1 MSKHPDAYEIARF
14 LLYNISLILQQDNMK
29 LYRKLSGFREKYVDT
44 LAKLYEYSTTFYEN
58 RQMSELLGTDL
69 KYTYGSFKH
78 KCDELSRKLAQYGIG
93 AGDRVA
99 VLAQNTPNW
108 TVAFFSAVAF
118 GRVAVPILPDSS
130 ENEVTNIMEHSGCKA
145 IFVSKRHLSKLS
157 QEVLDRMILVID
169 IDDFSLIRRD
179 DEAFTCDGRTIAPQP
194 DDLATIIYTSGTT
207 GNAKGVMLSHRNL
220 CTNIVISYHAHKT
233 NERDVWLSILPM
245 AHTYE
250 MSIGMLYPMFVGAKV
265 YYLQKPPTASV
276 LLDAL
281 KKVRPTI
288 MLSVPLIIEKM
299 YKASILPTIQKSRIL
314 KWMHRK
320 MACVLYW
327 FVGLRLKRT
336 FGGRIRFFGIG
347 GAKLNP
353 AVEKFLKKARFKYA
367 IGYGMTE
374 CAPLICTAGVKQT
387 HIGTTGGAAYGID
400 VKLIDVNPET
410 GEGEIVV
417 KGDNVMLGY
426 YKDPDRT
433 KAAFTEDGWFRTN
446 DLASVDGKGRY
457 SIKGRLNNMILGPSG
472 ENIYPEEIEKVIND
486 IEGVDESLVVERDGR
501 LVALVQLNSNV
512 LDWNQENEDQL
523 FEKLEA
529 RKQAILSYVNKKVNR
544 SSKVNDVEV
553 VKEPFE
559 KTATQKIRR
568 FKYRDTSASGPES
581 KENARPGETGSSE
594 NGPAGRTSGD

>member
-1 MSKHPDAYEIARF
+1 MR
-14 LLYNISLILQQDNMK
+14 LYK
-29 LYRKLSGFREKYVDT
+29 KLSGFREKYVDT
-44 LAKLYEYSTTFYEN
+44 LAKLYDYSTTFYEN
-58 RQMSELLGTDL
+58 RPMSEMLGTDL
-69 KYTYGSFKH
+69 KYTYGTFKH
-78 KCDELSRKLAQYGIG
+78 KCDEMSRKLSQYGIG

-99 VLAQNTPNW
+99 VLSQNTPNW

-130 ENEVTNIMEHSGCKA
+130 ENEVTNILEHSGCKA
-145 IFVSKRHLSKLS
+145 LYVSKKYLPKVNPEIMKRLT
-157 QEVLDRMILVID
+157 LVID
-169 IDDFSLIRRD
+169 IEDFTMIGRD
-179 DEAFTCDGRTIAPQP
+179 DDAFTCDGRTIAPQP

-207 GNAKGVMLSHRNL
+207 GSAKGVMLSHRNL

-233 NERDVWLSILPM
+233 DEKDVWLSILPM
-245 AHTYE
+245 PHTYE

-265 YYLQKPPTASV
+265 VYLPKPPTATV
-276 LLDAL
+276 LIAAL

-299 YKASILPTIQKSRIL
+299 YKASILPTIQASRVL

-320 MACVLYW
+320 MACLLYW
-327 FVGLRLKRT
+327 FVGLRLKKT
-336 FGGRIRFFGIG
+336 FGGRIKFFGIG

-353 AVEKFLKKARFKYA
+353 VVEKFLKKARFNYA

-387 HIGTTGGAAYGID
+387 HVGTTGGAAYGVD
-400 VKLIDVNPET
+400 VKLINVNPET

-426 YKDPDRT
+426 YKDPERT

-446 DLASVDGKGRY
+446 DLASVDEKGRY

-486 IEGVDESLVVERDGR
+486 IDGVDESLVVERDGK

-512 LDWNQENEDQL
+512 LDWNQESEDQF

-529 RKQAILSYVNKKVNR
+529 RKQAIMSYVNKKVNR
-544 SSKVNDVEV
+544 SSKVAGVEV

-568 FKYRDTSASGPES
+568 FKYRDGNAAGKSGEQDGNAGDS
-581 KENARPGETGSSE
+581 GSEGVKE
-594 NGPAGRTSGD
+594 

>member
-1 MSKHPDAYEIARF
+1 
-14 LLYNISLILQQDNMK
+14 MK
-29 LYRKLSGFREKYVDT
+29 LYKKLSGFREKYVDT
-44 LAKLYEYSTTFYEN
+44 LAKLYDYSTTFYEN
-58 RQMSELLGTDL
+58 RQMSEMLGTEL

-78 KCDELSRKLAQYGIG
+78 KCDELSRKLSRYGIG
-93 AGDRVA
+93 AGERVA
-99 VLAQNTPNW
+99 ILSQNTPNW

-130 ENEVTNIMEHSGCKA
+130 ENEVTNILEHSGCKA
-145 IFVSKRHLSKLS
+145 VYVSKRLLSKIRPELI
-157 QEVLDRMILVID
+157 EKLTLVID
-169 IDDFSLIRRD
+169 IEDFTAIHVD

-207 GNAKGVMLSHRNL
+207 GSAKGVMLSHRNL

-233 NERDVWLSILPM
+233 DEKDVWLSILPM
-245 AHTYE
+245 PHTYE

-265 YYLQKPPTASV
+265 CYLQKPPTATV
-276 LLDAL
+276 LLSAL

-299 YKASILPTIQKSRIL
+299 YKASILPTIQKSRVL

-327 FVGLRLKRT
+327 FVGLRLKKT
-336 FGGRIRFFGIG
+336 FGGRIKFFGIG

-353 AVEKFLKKARFKYA
+353 AVEKFLKKARFPYA

-387 HIGTTGGAAYGID
+387 HVGTTGGAAYGVE
-400 VKLIDVNPET
+400 VKLINVNPET

-426 YKDPDRT
+426 YKDPERT
-433 KAAFTEDGWFRTN
+433 KAAFTADGWFRTN
-446 DLASVDGKGRY
+446 DLASVDEKGRY

-486 IEGVDESLVVERDGR
+486 IDGVDESLVVERDGK

-512 LDWNQENEDQL
+512 LDWNQESEDQF

-529 RKQAILSYVNKKVNR
+529 RKQAIMNYVNKKVNR
-544 SSKVNDVEV
+544 SSKVAGVEV

-568 FKYRDTSASGPES
+568 FKYRD
-581 KENARPGETGSSE
+581 GSPKSE
-594 NGPAGRTSGD
+594 DGQNGPQNKSL

>member
-1 MSKHPDAYEIARF
+1 MR
-14 LLYNISLILQQDNMK
+14 
-29 LYRKLSGFREKYVDT
+29 LYRRLTGFREKYVDT

-58 RQMSELLGTDL
+58 RQMSEMLGTDL

-78 KCDELSRKLAQYGIG
+78 RCDELSRKLSQYGIG
-93 AGDRVA
+93 AGERVA
-99 VLAQNTPNW
+99 ILSQNTPNW

-130 ENEVTNIMEHSGCKA
+130 ENEVTNILEHSGCRA
-145 IFVSKRHLSKLS
+145 VFVSKRYISKIKAEILEK
-157 QEVLDRMILVID
+157 QTLVID
-169 IDDFSLIRRD
+169 IETFAVIRRD
-179 DEAFTCDGRTIAPQP
+179 DDSFTCDGRTIAPQP

-207 GNAKGVMLSHRNL
+207 GSAKGVMLSHRNL
-220 CTNIVISYHAHKT
+220 CTNIVIAYHAHKT
-233 NERDVWLSILPM
+233 SEKDVWLSILPM
-245 AHTYE
+245 PHTYE
-250 MSIGMLYPMFVGAKV
+250 MSLGMLYPMFVGARV
-265 YYLQKPPTASV
+265 FYLQKPPTATV
-276 LLDAL
+276 LLDAI

-299 YKASILPTIQKSRIL
+299 YKASILPTIQKSRVL

-327 FVGLRLKRT
+327 FVGLRLKKT
-336 FGGRIRFFGIG
+336 FGGRIKFFGIG

-353 AVEKFLKKARFKYA
+353 AVEKFLKKARFNYA

-387 HIGTTGGAAYGID
+387 HIGTTGGAAYGVD
-400 VKLIDVNPET
+400 VKLINVNPET

-426 YKDPDRT
+426 YRDPERT
-433 KAAFTEDGWFRTN
+433 KSAFTEDGWFRTN
-446 DLASVDGKGRY
+446 DLASVDAKGRY

-486 IEGVDESLVVERDGR
+486 IDGVDESLVVERDGK

-512 LDWNQENEDQL
+512 LDWNQESENQF

-529 RKQAILSYVNKKVNR
+529 RKQSIMSYVNKKVNR
-544 SSKVNDVEV
+544 SSKVTGVEV

-568 FKYRDTSASGPES
+568 FKYRDGTDAACSDKNHDE
-581 KENARPGETGSSE
+581 
-594 NGPAGRTSGD
+594 GRDAE

>member
-1 MSKHPDAYEIARF
+1 MR
-14 LLYNISLILQQDNMK
+14 LYK
-29 LYRKLSGFREKYVDT
+29 KLSGFREKYVDT
-44 LAKLYEYSTTFYEN
+44 LAKLYDYSTTFYEN
-58 RQMSELLGTDL
+58 RPMSEMLGTDL
-69 KYTYGSFKH
+69 KYTYGTFKH
-78 KCDELSRKLAQYGIG
+78 KCDEMSRKLSQYGIG

-99 VLAQNTPNW
+99 VLSQNTPNW

-130 ENEVTNIMEHSGCKA
+130 ENEVTNILEHSGCKA
-145 IFVSKRHLSKLS
+145 LYVSKKYLPKVNPEIMKRLT
-157 QEVLDRMILVID
+157 LVID
-169 IDDFSLIRRD
+169 IEDFTLIGRD
-179 DEAFTCDGRTIAPQP
+179 DDAFTCDGRTIAPQP

-207 GNAKGVMLSHRNL
+207 GSAKGVMLSHRNL

-233 NERDVWLSILPM
+233 DEKDVWLSILPM
-245 AHTYE
+245 PHTYE

-265 YYLQKPPTASV
+265 VYLPKPPTATV
-276 LLDAL
+276 LIAAL

-299 YKASILPTIQKSRIL
+299 YKASILPTIQASRVL

-320 MACVLYW
+320 MACLLYW
-327 FVGLRLKRT
+327 FVGLRLKKT
-336 FGGRIRFFGIG
+336 FGGRIKFFGIG

-353 AVEKFLKKARFKYA
+353 VVEKFLKKARFNYA

-387 HIGTTGGAAYGID
+387 HVGTTGGAAYGVD
-400 VKLIDVNPET
+400 VKLINVNPET

-426 YKDPDRT
+426 YKDPERT

-446 DLASVDGKGRY
+446 DLASVDEKGRY

-486 IEGVDESLVVERDGR
+486 IDGVDESLVVERDGK

-512 LDWNQENEDQL
+512 LDWNQESEDQF

-529 RKQAILSYVNKKVNR
+529 RKQAIMSYVNKKVNR
-544 SSKVNDVEV
+544 SSKVTGVEV

-568 FKYRDTSASGPES
+568 FKYRDG
-581 KENARPGETGSSE
+581 NAAGTAGEQDGKAGDSDSE
-594 NGPAGRTSGD
+594 TVHTK

>member
-1 MSKHPDAYEIARF
+1 
-14 LLYNISLILQQDNMK
+14 MK
-29 LYRKLSGFREKYVDT
+29 LYKKLNGFREKYVDT
-44 LAKLYEYSTTFYEN
+44 LAKLYDYATTFYDS
-58 RQMSELLGTDL
+58 RPMSELLGTDL

-78 KCDELSRKLAQYGIG
+78 QCDALSRKLSQYGIG

-99 VLAQNTPNW
+99 VLSQNTPNW
-108 TVAFFSAVAF
+108 TVAMFSLVPF
-118 GRVAVPILPDSS
+118 GRVMVPILPDSS
-130 ENEVTNIMEHSGCKA
+130 ENEITNILTHSGCKA
-145 IFVSKRHLSKLS
+145 IYVSKRYLSKVSKECIEKLT
-157 QEVLDRMILVID
+157 LVID
-169 IDDFSLIRRD
+169 IEDFTLIHRD

-233 NERDVWLSILPM
+233 SEKDIWLSILPM

-250 MSIGMLYPMFVGAKV
+250 MSIGVLYPMFVGGKV
-265 YYLQKPPTASV
+265 VYLQKPPTATV
-276 LLDAL
+276 LMAAL

-320 MACVLYW
+320 MAPILYW

-336 FGGRIRFFGIG
+336 FGGRIKFFGIG

-353 AVEKFLKKARFKYA
+353 AVEKFLKKARFNYA

-387 HIGTTGGAAYGID
+387 HVGTTGGAAYGVD
-400 VKLIDVNPET
+400 VKLINVNPET

-426 YKDPDRT
+426 YKDPERT

-446 DLASVDGKGRY
+446 DLATVDSKGRY
-457 SIKGRLNNMILGPSG
+457 SIRGRLNNMILGPSG

-486 IEGVDESLVVERDGR
+486 FEGVDESLVVERDGK
-501 LVALVQLNSNV
+501 LVALVQLSSNV
-512 LDWNQENEDQL
+512 LDWNQDSEDQL
-523 FEKLEA
+523 FEKIESS
-529 RKQAILSYVNKKVNR
+529 KKAILSYVNKKVNR
-544 SSKVNDVEV
+544 SSKVNDIEV

-559 KTATQKIRR
+559 KTATHKIRR
-568 FKYRDTSASGPES
+568 FKYKSADQKDSKSQPKQEQQSSDES
-581 KENARPGETGSSE
+581 K
-594 NGPAGRTSGD
+594 